1 MVVTWTAIE
10 KKIWPLWNYCI
21 LLPFTF
27 EAIVLPSSSCLTKK
41 RTNPSSKFAIEVMM
55 IPHINEKAQGNLDLV
70 TRERRKI
77 LKTIFLVLFERLILV
92 IHCESVNSKNLPLTL
107 ESIRVENNFN
117 SKARKSSPAVAYLA
131 LRERGCEIF
140 GKRHSNKMMKFL
152 LIVYFNGTNSAVIRP
167 FSFFSTV

>member
-70 TRERRKI
+70 EQNYFSGFVWKINPSYSLWKRELEKSTFNFRVYQSWKQLQLWSEKKFTCGGIPGSEWEGVRNFRK
-77 LKTIFLVLFERLILV
+77 KT
-92 IHCESVNSKNLPLTL
+92 
-107 ESIRVENNFN
+107 
-117 SKARKSSPAVAYLA
+117 
-131 LRERGCEIF
+131 
-140 GKRHSNKMMKFL
+140 
-152 LIVYFNGTNSAVIRP
+152 
-167 FSFFSTV
+167 